1 MNDRAGKTNLRNFKA
16 IKDLT
21 TIDRMKT
28 IIVALFGVSLLL
40 SGCVSTPES
49 RVEENRDLFESYTA
63 SQKETILKGE
73 VDLDFTYEMVMM
85 AAGMPDRKAKKRT
98 RDGTTEV
105 WTYYEYRARP
115 IHGFGGY
122 HGFFSY
128 NSYYGC
134 WVRRPYSYWN
144 NSVVV
149 ASYGE
154 PEKNLV
160 VDFQGGKVTAFEM
173 VQ

>member
-1 MNDRAGKTNLRNFKA
+1 M
-16 IKDLT
+16 DLISQRT
-21 TIDRMKT
+21 SMKVF
-28 IIVALFGVSLLL
+28 IVTLLTGTLLL
-40 SGCVSTPES
+40 TGCVSTPQS
-49 RVEENRDLFESYTA
+49 RVEENQDLFESYTA

-98 RDGTTEV
+98 REGTTEL

-115 IHGFGGY
+115 IHGYGYGGY
-122 HGFFSY
+122 SPFFSY

-134 WVRRPYSYWN
+134 WVRRPYWDN
-144 NSVVV
+144 HVVV

-160 VDFQGGKVTAFEM
+160 VDFQEGKVIAFEM